1 MSLKE
6 NLLSIQDRI
15 NSAIYRSGETRAVEV
30 VAVTKT
36 HPFKTIEESFQCGIL
51 SIGENRVQEAMQK
64 FKSFKDMPELTRRF
78 IGHLQTNK
86 VNKCLSLFD
95 TVDSIDSL
103 RLAKKID
110 NQSKNLNKKTTT
122 LLEVNTS
129 GEAQKQGF
137 SPINIE
143 DMVSA
148 INLKNIVVEG
158 IMTIGPNTKNKQKT
172 REAFVTLRKLK
183 ETINA
188 ELEVERLTHL
198 SMGMSGDFE
207 VGIEEGSTM
216 VRLGTALFGARR
228 TKNKT

>member
-188 ELEVERLTHL
+188 ELGVERLTHL

-216 VRLGTALFGARR
+216 VRLGTALFGERK

>member
-15 NSAIYRSGETRAVEV
+15 NSAIYRSGEARAVEL

-36 HPFKTIEESFQCGIL
+36 HPFKIIEESFRCGIQ
-51 SIGENRVQEAMQK
+51 SIGENRVQEATQK

-86 VNKCLSLFD
+86 VNKCLSLCD

-110 NQSKNLNKKTTT
+110 NQSKKLNKKTTT
-122 LLEVNTS
+122 LLEINTS

-137 SPINIE
+137 SPTNIE

-158 IMTIGPNTKNKQKT
+158 IMTIGPNTKNKKET
-172 REAFVTLRKLK
+172 REAFVTLRKTK
-183 ETINA
+183 ETLNA
-188 ELEVERLTHL
+188 ELGMERLTHL

-216 VRLGTALFGARR
+216 VRLGTALFGSRE
-228 TKNKT
+228 TKNKK

>member
-15 NSAIYRSGETRAVEV
+15 DSAIYRSGDTRAVEV

-51 SIGENRVQEAMQK
+51 SIGENRVQEAIQK

-110 NQSKNLNKKTTT
+110 NQSKKLNRKITT

-129 GEAQKQGF
+129 GEAQKYGF

-143 DMVSA
+143 DMVST

-188 ELEVERLTHL
+188 ELGVERLTHL

-216 VRLGTALFGARR
+216 VRLGTALFGARK
-228 TKNKT
+228 TKNKP

>member
-1 MSLKE
+1 MNLKE
-6 NLLSIQDRI
+6 KLLNIQDRI
-15 NSAIYRSGETRAVEV
+15 NSAIYRSGETRAVEL

-36 HPFKTIEESFQCGIL
+36 HPFKTIEESFQCGIQ
-51 SIGENRVQEAMQK
+51 SIGENRVQEAEQK
-64 FKSFKDMPELTRRF
+64 FKSFKDMPGITRRF

-95 TVDSIDSL
+95 TIDSIDSL

-110 NQSKNLNKKTTT
+110 NQSKKLNKKTTT

-137 SPINIE
+137 SPTNIE

-158 IMTIGPNTKNKQKT
+158 IMTIGPSTKNKQET

-188 ELEVERLTHL
+188 ELGVVRLTHL

-216 VRLGTALFGARR
+216 VRLGTALFGSRA
-228 TKNKT
+228 TKNKA